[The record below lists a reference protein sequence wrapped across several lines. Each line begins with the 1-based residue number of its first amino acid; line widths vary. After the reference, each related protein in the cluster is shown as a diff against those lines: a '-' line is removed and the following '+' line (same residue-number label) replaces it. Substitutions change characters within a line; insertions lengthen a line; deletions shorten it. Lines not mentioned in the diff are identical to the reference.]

1 MDKQLERLLDYIKEP
16 EEEQELYI
24 NENGYICN
32 LFDIKR
38 DALVAEE
45 KNKWREKKLYIK
57 HRKGKRKEKEKLM
70 RTGFTKGFLSDDFKE
85 KKPRKYEKYEKI
97 MKTTKV
103 LKKMV
108 VVQSIRVKERNVLNR
123 ALKYYVFED
132 DFDNSLASMPKK
144 QSADWLF

>member
-1 MDKQLERLLDYIKEP
+1 MDKQFEELLKYIREP
-16 EEEQELYI
+16 EEEQELYV
-24 NENGYICN
+24 NENGYTYN

-38 DALVAEE
+38 DALVAEQ
-45 KNKWREKKLYIK
+45 KNRWREKNLYIK

-103 LKKMV
+103 LNKMV
-108 VVQSIRVKERNVLNR
+108 VTQSIRVKERNVFNR
-123 ALKYYVFED
+123 ALKFHVFED
-132 DFDNSLASMPKK
+132 AFDNSLASMPKK